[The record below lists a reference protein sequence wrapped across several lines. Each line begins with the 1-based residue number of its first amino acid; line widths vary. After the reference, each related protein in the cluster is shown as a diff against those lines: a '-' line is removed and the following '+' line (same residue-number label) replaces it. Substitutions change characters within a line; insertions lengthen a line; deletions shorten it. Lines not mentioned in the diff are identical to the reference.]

1 MISFR
6 KRAFGN
12 TGCPISFLGGLGPHA
27 NPSPRLAA
35 LIIIL
40 LLAAVGVFAS
50 PRQKEAAKAQSD
62 GRVAGA
68 PQSSAREA
76 AGRGEES
83 DGGAKIPIRVS
94 RLDTPD
100 GPYIVA
106 TIGDFPTDLD
116 GRRQEFLRREFFEH
130 FAKDVLEI
138 GDPDSSAT
146 LKVSMLP
153 QEKDNQR
160 EGDFT
165 SGKLS
170 GHMIVLVEKRRV
182 MVACSFAEVESQPRF
197 LAAIER
203 FAGARVSRVSG
214 SYTPARDD
222 TEK

>member
-1 MISFR
+1 MISFC

-12 TGCPISFLGGLGPHA
+12 PGCSISLLSRRGPRA

-35 LIIIL
+35 LIVIL
-40 LLAAVGVFAS
+40 LFAAANAS
-50 PRQKEAAKAQSD
+50 ATPRQKGLTKAQSNKHL
-62 GRVAGA
+62 AGA
-68 PQSSAREA
+68 PQRPSREA
-76 AGRGEES
+76 PGRGEES
-83 DGGAKIPIRVS
+83 GGDAKIPIRIS

-106 TIGDFPTDLD
+106 TIGDFPSDLD
-116 GRRQEFLRREFFEH
+116 VRRQEFLGREFFEH

-138 GDPDSSAT
+138 GEPDSSAT
-146 LKVSMLP
+146 LKIAMLP

-170 GHMIVLVEKRRV
+170 GHMVVLVEKRRV
-182 MVACSFAEVESQPRF
+182 MVACSFAEVEAQPKL

-203 FAGARVSRVSG
+203 FAVAHV
-214 SYTPARDD
+214 AD
-222 TEK
+222 

>member
-12 TGCPISFLGGLGPHA
+12 TGCSISLLNRRRPRA

-35 LIIIL
+35 LMVIL
-40 LLAAVGVFAS
+40 LFAVAHAAAT
-50 PRQKEAAKAQSD
+50 PRQKGLTKAQS
-62 GRVAGA
+62 GKHLTGA
-68 PQSSAREA
+68 PQRSAREA
-76 AGRGEES
+76 PGRGEES
-83 DGGAKIPIRVS
+83 GRDAKIPIRIS

-106 TIGDFPTDLD
+106 TIGDFPSDLD
-116 GRRQEFLRREFFEH
+116 VRRQEFLGREFFEH

-138 GDPDSSAT
+138 GEPDSSAT
-146 LKVSMLP
+146 LKVAMLP

-170 GHMIVLVEKRRV
+170 GHMVVLVEKRRV
-182 MVACSFAEVESQPRF
+182 MVACSFAEAEESQPKL

-203 FAGARVSRVSG
+203 FAGVHVA
-214 SYTPARDD
+214 D
-222 TEK
+222 